1 MERLSRGRAQRIASS
16 RAKWNDNGLKMLPRG
31 LPNRSK
37 IAPRWLP
44 GGSRAPPESANGSG
58 DLSCSFFG
66 PLGRLSGRSWVA
78 LGRSWRSLGASWA
91 VPGPPGAL
99 LGAIFVT
106 QGPPLGPVWVSFS
119 DAFGKHGN
127 LDFRRQ
133 LQRKSRLGR
142 PRGVQNRAKMAPKS
156 LLGASWRLLALS
168 WRLSALSLASLG
180 GLLAPLAASWASLG
194 ALLKRF

>member
-1 MERLSRGRAQRIASS
+1 MYLKHKTWLTWNGKRVRSESCKHCKRLTTKTRSIKKAFSSSFAGALRAPAQRFELGFRSERLSRGRAQRIASS
-16 RAKWNDNGLKMLPRG
+16 RAKWNEHGLKMLPRG

-58 DLSCSFFG
+58 DLSCSFFW

-119 DAFGKHGN
+119 DAFGKT
-127 LDFRRQ
+127 
-133 LQRKSRLGR
+133 RK
-142 PRGVQNRAKMAPKS
+142 P
-156 LLGASWRLLALS
+156 
-168 WRLSALSLASLG
+168 
-180 GLLAPLAASWASLG
+180 
-194 ALLKRF
+194 